1 MKNNTIGKR
10 IAEARINRN
19 ITQEHLEELSGLSVS
34 TISRIETGKYMP
46 TIENL
51 LKLSEILD
59 VGLDYFLY
67 DLLPH
72 NKDIQSPAIQDA
84 ISIMNQVGE
93 RQTEYIVKILKI
105 YRPLIRIKYNYEK
118 HFSDIEATIRKCFLF
133 FSVSCLHF
141 SLFSLFI
148 RCITGEQINNQ
159 ISGG

>member
-84 ISIMNQVGE
+84 ISIMNQMGE

-105 YRPLIRIKYNYEK
+105 YQASHQIKYNYN
-118 HFSDIEATIRKCFLF
+118 STIFVFLSSKSIFLTSKQQSGNAFYFFLF
-133 FSVSCLHF
+133 HVYIFPFSH
-141 SLFSLFI
+141 SL
-148 RCITGEQINNQ
+148 
-159 ISGG
+159 

>member
-67 DLLPH
+67 DLLP
-72 NKDIQSPAIQDA
+72 QSPAIQDA
-84 ISIMNQVGE
+84 VSIMNQMGE

-105 YRPLIRIKYNYEK
+105 YQAS
-118 HFSDIEATIRKCFLF
+118 HQD
-133 FSVSCLHF
+133 
-141 SLFSLFI
+141 
-148 RCITGEQINNQ
+148 
-159 ISGG
+159 

>member
-1 MKNNTIGKR
+1 MEKR

-46 TIENL
+46 TIEKVSF
-51 LKLSEILD
+51 KLSEILD

-84 ISIMNQVGE
+84 ISIMNQMGE

-105 YRPLIRIKYNYEK
+105 YQAS
-118 HFSDIEATIRKCFLF
+118 HQD
-133 FSVSCLHF
+133 
-141 SLFSLFI
+141 
-148 RCITGEQINNQ
+148 
-159 ISGG
+159 

>member
-34 TISRIETGKYMP
+34 TISRIETGN

-84 ISIMNQVGE
+84 ISIMNQMGE

-105 YRPLIRIKYNYEK
+105 YQAS
-118 HFSDIEATIRKCFLF
+118 HQD
-133 FSVSCLHF
+133 
-141 SLFSLFI
+141 
-148 RCITGEQINNQ
+148 
-159 ISGG
+159 

>member
-84 ISIMNQVGE
+84 ISIMNQMGE

-105 YRPLIRIKYNYEK
+105 YQALIRIKYNYN
-118 HFSDIEATIRKCFLF
+118 STIFVFLSSKSIFLTSKQQSGNAFYFFLF
-133 FSVSCLHF
+133 YVYNFPFSH
-141 SLFSLFI
+141 SL
-148 RCITGEQINNQ
+148 
-159 ISGG
+159 

>member
-51 LKLSEILD
+51 LKLPEILD

-84 ISIMNQVGE
+84 ISIMNQMGE
-93 RQTEYIVKILKI
+93 RQTEY
-105 YRPLIRIKYNYEK
+105 
-118 HFSDIEATIRKCFLF
+118 EATIRKCFLF

>member
-72 NKDIQSPAIQDA
+72 NKDIQSPAIQDV
-84 ISIMNQVGE
+84 ISIMNQMGE

-105 YRPLIRIKYNYEK
+105 YQAS
-118 HFSDIEATIRKCFLF
+118 HQD
-133 FSVSCLHF
+133 
-141 SLFSLFI
+141 
-148 RCITGEQINNQ
+148 
-159 ISGG
+159 

>member
-51 LKLSEILD
+51 LKLSETLD

-84 ISIMNQVGE
+84 ISIMNQMGE
-93 RQTEYIVKILKI
+93 RHTEYIVKILKI
-105 YRPLIRIKYNYEK
+105 YQALIRIKYNYN
-118 HFSDIEATIRKCFLF
+118 STIFVFLSSKSIFLTSKQQSGNAFYFFLF
-133 FSVSCLHF
+133 HVYIFPFSH
-141 SLFSLFI
+141 SL
-148 RCITGEQINNQ
+148 
-159 ISGG
+159 

>member
-72 NKDIQSPAIQDA
+72 NKDIQSLAIQDA
-84 ISIMNQVGE
+84 ISIMNQMAE

-105 YRPLIRIKYNYEK
+105 YQAS
-118 HFSDIEATIRKCFLF
+118 HQD
-133 FSVSCLHF
+133 
-141 SLFSLFI
+141 
-148 RCITGEQINNQ
+148 
-159 ISGG
+159 

>member
-84 ISIMNQVGE
+84 ISIMNQVAVFAYQNRDNVG
-93 RQTEYIVKILKI
+93 IILHKGI
-105 YRPLIRIKYNYEK
+105 
-118 HFSDIEATIRKCFLF
+118 
-133 FSVSCLHF
+133 
-141 SLFSLFI
+141 
-148 RCITGEQINNQ
+148 
-159 ISGG
+159 

>member
-84 ISIMNQVGE
+84 ISKVGGVSYPSCCMWSSSE
-93 RQTEYIVKILKI
+93 SSKYFAWYSNFKYLYCLSDGNKSVNSENHV
-105 YRPLIRIKYNYEK
+105 RPVLE
-118 HFSDIEATIRKCFLF
+118 F
-133 FSVSCLHF
+133 
-141 SLFSLFI
+141 
-148 RCITGEQINNQ
+148 
-159 ISGG
+159 

>member
-72 NKDIQSPAIQDA
+72 NKDIHRRLRNATS
-84 ISIMNQVGE
+84 
-93 RQTEYIVKILKI
+93 
-105 YRPLIRIKYNYEK
+105 RINTAFFVTYKQITPHRIWYNRV
-118 HFSDIEATIRKCFLF
+118 D
-133 FSVSCLHF
+133 
-141 SLFSLFI
+141 
-148 RCITGEQINNQ
+148 
-159 ISGG
+159 

>member
-72 NKDIQSPAIQDA
+72 NKDIQSTAIQAA
-84 ISIMNQVGE
+84 ISIMNQMGE

-105 YRPLIRIKYNYEK
+105 YQAS
-118 HFSDIEATIRKCFLF
+118 HQD
-133 FSVSCLHF
+133 
-141 SLFSLFI
+141 
-148 RCITGEQINNQ
+148 
-159 ISGG
+159 

>member
-84 ISIMNQVGE
+84 ISIMNQMGE

-105 YRPLIRIKYNYEK
+105 YQALSSKISSMQRGVHE
-118 HFSDIEATIRKCFLF
+118 LF
-133 FSVSCLHF
+133 PIYLHR
-141 SLFSLFI
+141 SEERRVGKECRS
-148 RCITGEQINNQ
+148 RW
-159 ISGG
+159 SPYH

>member
-10 IAEARINRN
+10 IAEARINKH

-46 TIENL
+46 TIENQNL

-84 ISIMNQVGE
+84 ISIMNQMGE

-105 YRPLIRIKYNYEK
+105 YQAS
-118 HFSDIEATIRKCFLF
+118 HQD
-133 FSVSCLHF
+133 
-141 SLFSLFI
+141 
-148 RCITGEQINNQ
+148 
-159 ISGG
+159 

>member
-34 TISRIETGKYMP
+34 TISRIETGKYM
-46 TIENL
+46 

-84 ISIMNQVGE
+84 ISIMNQMGE

-105 YRPLIRIKYNYEK
+105 YQAS
-118 HFSDIEATIRKCFLF
+118 HQD
-133 FSVSCLHF
+133 
-141 SLFSLFI
+141 
-148 RCITGEQINNQ
+148 
-159 ISGG
+159 

>member
-10 IAEARINRN
+10 IAEARINWN

-72 NKDIQSPAIQDA
+72 NKDNQSQAIQDA
-84 ISIMNQVGE
+84 ISIMNQMGE

-105 YRPLIRIKYNYEK
+105 YQAS
-118 HFSDIEATIRKCFLF
+118 HQD
-133 FSVSCLHF
+133 
-141 SLFSLFI
+141 
-148 RCITGEQINNQ
+148 
-159 ISGG
+159 

>member
-72 NKDIQSPAIQDA
+72 NKDS
-84 ISIMNQVGE
+84 E
-93 RQTEYIVKILKI
+93 LKT
-105 YRPLIRIKYNYEK
+105 LSS
-118 HFSDIEATIRKCFLF
+118 HD
-133 FSVSCLHF
+133 
-141 SLFSLFI
+141 
-148 RCITGEQINNQ
+148 
-159 ISGG
+159 

>member
-72 NKDIQSPAIQDA
+72 NKDIQSTAIQDA
-84 ISIMNQVGE
+84 ISIMNQMGE

-105 YRPLIRIKYNYEK
+105 YQAS
-118 HFSDIEATIRKCFLF
+118 HQD
-133 FSVSCLHF
+133 
-141 SLFSLFI
+141 
-148 RCITGEQINNQ
+148 
-159 ISGG
+159 

>member
-84 ISIMNQVGE
+84 ISIMNQMGE

-105 YRPLIRIKYNYEK
+105 YQALSSGLNII
-118 HFSDIEATIRKCFLF
+118 TIRQFSCFCPRKAF
-133 FSVSCLHF
+133 F
-141 SLFSLFI
+141 
-148 RCITGEQINNQ
+148 
-159 ISGG
+159 

>member
-84 ISIMNQVGE
+84 ISIMNQMGE
-93 RQTEYIVKILKI
+93 RQTVRSTAS
-105 YRPLIRIKYNYEK
+105 YRDVQACGVQQDSIR
-118 HFSDIEATIRKCFLF
+118 EALSYFL
-133 FSVSCLHF
+133 
-141 SLFSLFI
+141 
-148 RCITGEQINNQ
+148 
-159 ISGG
+159 

>member
-51 LKLSEILD
+51 LLD

-84 ISIMNQVGE
+84 ISIMNQMGE

-105 YRPLIRIKYNYEK
+105 YQAS
-118 HFSDIEATIRKCFLF
+118 HQD
-133 FSVSCLHF
+133 
-141 SLFSLFI
+141 
-148 RCITGEQINNQ
+148 
-159 ISGG
+159 

>member
-72 NKDIQSPAIQDA
+72 NKDIQSPEIGRAH
-84 ISIMNQVGE
+84 V
-93 RQTEYIVKILKI
+93 
-105 YRPLIRIKYNYEK
+105 
-118 HFSDIEATIRKCFLF
+118 
-133 FSVSCLHF
+133 
-141 SLFSLFI
+141 
-148 RCITGEQINNQ
+148 
-159 ISGG
+159 

>member
-84 ISIMNQVGE
+84 ISIMNQMGE

-105 YRPLIRIKYNYEK
+105 YQASHHNYN
-118 HFSDIEATIRKCFLF
+118 STIFVFLSSKSIFLTSKQQSGNAFYFFLF
-133 FSVSCLHF
+133 HVYIFPFSH
-141 SLFSLFI
+141 SL
-148 RCITGEQINNQ
+148 
-159 ISGG
+159 

>member
-84 ISIMNQVGE
+84 ISIMNQMGE
-93 RQTEYIVKILKI
+93 RQTENIPGLSSGLNII
-105 YRPLIRIKYNYEK
+105 
-118 HFSDIEATIRKCFLF
+118 TIRQFSCFCPRKAF
-133 FSVSCLHF
+133 F
-141 SLFSLFI
+141 
-148 RCITGEQINNQ
+148 
-159 ISGG
+159 

>member
-34 TISRIETGKYMP
+34 TISRIETGKY
-46 TIENL
+46 L

-84 ISIMNQVGE
+84 ISIMNQMGE

-105 YRPLIRIKYNYEK
+105 YQAS
-118 HFSDIEATIRKCFLF
+118 HQD
-133 FSVSCLHF
+133 
-141 SLFSLFI
+141 
-148 RCITGEQINNQ
+148 
-159 ISGG
+159 

>member
-84 ISIMNQVGE
+84 ISIMNQMGE

-105 YRPLIRIKYNYEK
+105 YQASHQESSGYSQSASLLAHNRIT
-118 HFSDIEATIRKCFLF
+118 APQ
-133 FSVSCLHF
+133 
-141 SLFSLFI
+141 FI
-148 RCITGEQINNQ
+148 RR
-159 ISGG
+159 SLHSS

>member
-72 NKDIQSPAIQDA
+72 NKDIQSQTIQDA
-84 ISIMNQVGE
+84 ISIMNQMGE

-105 YRPLIRIKYNYEK
+105 YQAS
-118 HFSDIEATIRKCFLF
+118 HQD
-133 FSVSCLHF
+133 
-141 SLFSLFI
+141 
-148 RCITGEQINNQ
+148 
-159 ISGG
+159 

>member
-34 TISRIETGKYMP
+34 TIIRIETGKYMP

-84 ISIMNQVGE
+84 ISIMNQMGE

-105 YRPLIRIKYNYEK
+105 YQAS
-118 HFSDIEATIRKCFLF
+118 HQD
-133 FSVSCLHF
+133 
-141 SLFSLFI
+141 
-148 RCITGEQINNQ
+148 
-159 ISGG
+159 